1 MKIVFTD
8 HTNQEHEQ
16 YVREQLGTHDL
27 VFTEKTLDDFL
38 ESTPADDVDVLAV
51 FVSSR
56 VSKEHTDQ
64 LPNLKFITTRST
76 GFDHIDLEETK
87 ARSIAVSNVPFYG
100 SNTVAEHAM
109 ALLLSLTR
117 KIPESVER
125 VRDGS
130 FTYEGLQGVDLMDKT
145 LGIVGGGH
153 IGLHMAQMA
162 NGFGMKVLVYDIK
175 QDPALA
181 SEYTFTYEM
190 DLNALLRQSDVV
202 SLHLPLNEHT
212 MHIMNDETFQ
222 HMKQGSYLIN
232 TARGGLIDTNAL
244 VKAIHSGKVAG
255 VGLDVLEGE
264 EFLRDEL
271 KFLAEEHTEEE
282 MRSVL
287 EDHILV
293 ELPNVL
299 VTPHNAFNTKEAH
312 FRNLQTSVENIQ
324 AFINGSP
331 QNVVNV

>member
-1 MKIVFTD
+1 MKILFTD
-8 HTNQEHEQ
+8 HTNKEHEQ
-16 YVREQLGTHDL
+16 YARTQLEGNEL
-27 VFTEKTLDDFL
+27 VFTEKSLSEYL
-38 ESTPADDVDVLAV
+38 ESVQADDVDALAV

-56 VSKEHTDQ
+56 VTSEHIQ
-64 LPNLKFITTRST
+64 GMPRLAHITTRST
-76 GFDHIDLEETK
+76 GYDHVDLEAAK
-87 ARSIAVSNVPFYG
+87 ARGISVANVPFYG

-109 ALLLSLTR
+109 ALLLALTR
-117 KIPESVER
+117 KIPESTER
-125 VRDGS
+125 VKDGS

-145 LGIVGGGH
+145 IGLVGGGH

-162 NGFGMKVLVYDIK
+162 NGFGMKVLVYDIN
-175 QDPALA
+175 QDQALA
-181 SEYTFTYEM
+181 SEYGFTYEA
-190 DLNALLRQSDVV
+190 DLHELLKQSDVI

-212 MHIMNDETFQ
+212 MHLMNEETFEY
-222 HMKQGSYLIN
+222 MKDGAYIIN

-287 EDHILV
+287 EDHILA

-299 VTPHNAFNTKEAH
+299 ITPHNAFNTKEAH

-324 AFINGSP
+324 AFINGTP
-331 QNVVNV
+331 QNVVN

>member
-1 MKIVFTD
+1 MKILFTD
-8 HTNQEHEQ
+8 HTNKEHEQ
-16 YVREQLGTHDL
+16 YARTQLEGNEL
-27 VFTEKTLDDFL
+27 VFTEKSLDEYL
-38 ESTPADDVDVLAV
+38 ESAQANDVDALAV

-56 VSKEHTDQ
+56 VTREHIEGMPQ
-64 LPNLKFITTRST
+64 LAHITTRST
-76 GFDHIDLEETK
+76 GFDHIDLETAK
-87 ARSIAVSNVPFYG
+87 ARNIAVSNVPFYG

-109 ALLLSLTR
+109 ALLLALTR
-117 KIPESVER
+117 KIPESTER
-125 VRDGS
+125 VKDGS

-145 LGIVGGGH
+145 IGLVGGGH
-153 IGLHMAQMA
+153 IGLHMAKMA
-162 NGFGMKVLVYDIK
+162 NGFGMRVLVYDIN
-175 QDPALA
+175 QEHALA
-181 SEYTFTYEM
+181 SEYEFTYEV
-190 DLNALLRQSDVV
+190 DLHELLKQSDVV

-212 MHIMNDETFQ
+212 MHLMNEETFEY
-222 HMKQGSYLIN
+222 MKDGSYLIN

-287 EDHILV
+287 EDHILA

-299 VTPHNAFNTKEAH
+299 ITPHNAFNTREAH

-324 AFINGSP
+324 AFINGTP
-331 QNVVNV
+331 QNVVN